1 MAVPSVAYAAY
12 RRTIRPSV
20 SIPVDQWQ
28 QQLANS
34 LTNMEKKPVAINIGG
49 KRFETYEQTLNL
61 FPNTLLGCPEK
72 RKRHYDEEKGE
83 YFFDRHRSSFTAIL
97 YYYQSGGV
105 LERPTHVP
113 VHVFMEE
120 IEYFQLT
127 DAIQQ
132 QNKETK
138 EEEDKNQDGL
148 ESADQTALK
157 SEQTDP
163 DEPKNEIQKKIWKLF
178 EQPNSSKA
186 AKGLAVVSLLIIVL
200 SIIVF
205 CVETLP
211 TLDDSPPKQ
220 LHLNDTSSEQPK
232 GRNQLIFFWLNAI
245 CSGWFTVEYIIRF
258 AVSKNK
264 LKFLKAFL
272 NILDLLSI
280 LPFYFS
286 LILHSNS
293 GSIGV
298 LRVMRVI
305 RVCRIFKLTRHS
317 KGLYILGMTLKAS
330 MNELF
335 MLMLFLLIGVILFAS
350 AVYYAEVD
358 ENSKQFSSI
367 PHAFWWAVVT
377 MTTVGYGD
385 VSPITLV
392 GEWLVVLIVSLPLR
406 LLLLNYI
413 PLRPLQLLLLS
424 LALYY

>member
-12 RRTIRPSV
+12 RRTARPSV

-28 QQLANS
+28 QNLS
-34 LTNMEKKPVAINIGG
+34 LDTMEKKPVAINIGG

-61 FPNTLLGCPEK
+61 FPNTLLGCPDK
-72 RKRHYDEEKGE
+72 RKRHYDQEKEE

-105 LERPTHVP
+105 LERPPHVP
-113 VHVFMEE
+113 AHIFMEE
-120 IEYFQLT
+120 LEYFQLT
-127 DAIQQ
+127 EAIQQ
-132 QNKETK
+132 QNKEMR
-138 EEEDKNQDGL
+138 EEADKKTDG
-148 ESADQTALK
+148 SADGDQTVRI
-157 SEQTDP
+157 SERTDP
-163 DEPKNEIQKKIWKLF
+163 DEPTNEMQRKIWKLF

-186 AKGLAVVSLLIIVL
+186 AKTLAVVSLVIIVL

-211 TLDDSPPKQ
+211 DFDDS
-220 LHLNDTSSEQPK
+220 SSNEANINGTTGQQNK
-232 GRNQLIFFWLNAI
+232 GKNAKIFFTLNAI
-245 CSGWFTVEYIIRF
+245 CSGWFTVEYVIRL
-258 AVSKNK
+258 AVSTNK
-264 LKFLKAFL
+264 IKFLKSFL

-280 LPFYFS
+280 LPFYVS
-286 LILHSNS
+286 LIFHSNS
-293 GSIGV
+293 SSIGV

-317 KGLYILGMTLKAS
+317 KGLYILGMTLKSS

-358 ENSKQFSSI
+358 ENQTQFASI
-367 PHAFWWAVVT
+367 PHSFWWAVVT

-392 GEWLVVLIVSLPLR
+392 GK
-406 LLLLNYI
+406 
-413 PLRPLQLLLLS
+413 
-424 LALYY
+424 

>member
-12 RRTIRPSV
+12 RRTARPSISV
-20 SIPVDQWQ
+20 PVDQWQ
-28 QQLANS
+28 QHLSKSLA
-34 LTNMEKKPVAINIGG
+34 TMEKKPVAINIGG

-61 FPNTLLGCPEK
+61 FPNTLLGCPDK
-72 RKRHYDEEKGE
+72 RKRHYDQEKEE

-105 LERPTHVP
+105 LEKPPHVP
-113 VHVFMEE
+113 AHIFMEE
-120 IEYFQLT
+120 LEYFQLT

-132 QNKETK
+132 QNKEMK
-138 EEEDKNQDGL
+138 EEADKNPDT
-148 ESADQTALK
+148 SAGA
-157 SEQTDP
+157 EQTTSRFEQIDP
-163 DEPKNEIQKKIWKLF
+163 EEPKNELQKKMWRLF
-178 EQPNSSKA
+178 EQPNSSKG
-186 AKGLAVVSLLIIVL
+186 AKVLAVVSLVIIVL

-211 TLDDSPPKQ
+211 ALNDKPPKSA
-220 LHLNDTSSEQPK
+220 HMNSTTGEENNGK
-232 GRNQLIFFWLNAI
+232 NAMIFFTLNAI
-245 CSGWFTVEYIIRF
+245 CSGWFTIEFIIRL
-258 AVSKNK
+258 AVSNNK
-264 LKFLKAFL
+264 IKFLKSFL

-280 LPFYFS
+280 LPFYVS
-286 LILHSNS
+286 LILHSSS

-317 KGLYILGMTLKAS
+317 KGLYILGMTLKSS

-358 ENSKQFSSI
+358 ENRDKFASI
-367 PHAFWWAVVT
+367 PHSFWWAVVT

-392 GEWLVVLIVSLPLR
+392 GE
-406 LLLLNYI
+406 YI
-413 PLRPLQLLLLS
+413 P
-424 LALYY
+424 